1 MTMKYL
7 NYWTP
12 LLAWLALATTLG
24 ASPSAAAQQTLAPA
38 AAAESESA
46 PRVAGEVRKVDT
58 EAGKITLRHGDIPN
72 LEMPPMTMVFRV
84 ASPDFLS
91 KVKAGDQVLFSAEK
105 RNGALTVTAIDV
117 RPDK

>member
-1 MTMKYL
+1 MIMKYL
-7 NYWTP
+7 TSFAP
-12 LLAWLALATTLG
+12 LLTWLALATSLG

-38 AAAESESA
+38 PAATTESP
-46 PRVAGEVRKVDT
+46 PRVAGEVRKIDT

-105 RNGALTVTAIDV
+105 NNGALTITAIEV
-117 RPDK
+117 KPEQ

>member
-1 MTMKYL
+1 MKYL
-7 NYWTP
+7 NSCTP
-12 LLAWLALATTLG
+12 LLAWLALAATLG
-24 ASPSAAAQQTLAPA
+24 AAPSAAAQQTPAPAPA
-38 AAAESESA
+38 ATSESA
-46 PRVAGEVRKVDT
+46 PRVAGEVRKVDV

-105 RNGALTVTAIDV
+105 RNGALTITTIEV
-117 RPDK
+117 RPNE

>member
-1 MTMKYL
+1 MKHL
-7 NYWTP
+7 SSFAP
-12 LLAWLALATTLG
+12 LLAWLALAATLG

-38 AAAESESA
+38 PAAASESA
-46 PRVAGEVRKVDT
+46 PQVAGEVRKVDA

-91 KVKAGDQVLFSAEK
+91 RVKAGDQVLFSAEK
-105 RNGALTVTAIDV
+105 RNGALTVTAIEV
-117 RPDK
+117 KPDQ